1 MSTELVFTVNKG
13 DKHATAQKALSM
25 VWSSLDGNRSQK
37 SHQRQL
43 TTYRLVESE
52 TCTQGQTGETGEYTS
67 QNSEGDAR

>member
-52 TCTQGQTGETGEYTS
+52 TCTQGQTGEYTS
-67 QNSEGDAR
+67 QNSVGDAR

>member
-52 TCTQGQTGETGEYTS
+52 TFTQGQTGEYTS